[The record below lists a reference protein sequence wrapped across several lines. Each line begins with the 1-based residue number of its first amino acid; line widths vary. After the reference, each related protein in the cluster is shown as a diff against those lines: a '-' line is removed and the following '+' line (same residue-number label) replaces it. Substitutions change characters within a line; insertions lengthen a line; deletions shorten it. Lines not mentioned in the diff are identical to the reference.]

1 MTCTVSY
8 RREPRPVP
16 ALPGGRFHGDVA
28 RQPRTGAATAGP
40 AHAGPTVT
48 DPFGAPKAELRPE
61 RAVPPGP
68 GPDDDTGPL
77 ALAFRDG
84 DETALA
90 EAYRRWS
97 PLVHH
102 VALRSLGVAADAED
116 VTQQVFVAA
125 WRGRAGYDPTRA
137 SLPGWLIGITRHT
150 VADTHAR
157 RARERRA
164 AGAAEQLAAEP
175 RESAESI
182 GRVVDRVLLADEL
195 ERLGEPPRT
204 LLRLAFYEDLTH
216 QVIAERTG
224 LPLGTVKS
232 HIRRSLQRLRTRLEV
247 DGATR

>member
-1 MTCTVSY
+1 MRC
-8 RREPRPVP
+8 
-16 ALPGGRFHGDVA
+16 
-28 RQPRTGAATAGP
+28 GAEVG
-40 AHAGPTVT
+40 
-48 DPFGAPKAELRPE
+48 RPE
-61 RAVPPGP
+61 IVRGPRAAPVSGRDGVPDPEVE
-68 GPDDDTGPL
+68 
-77 ALAFRDG
+77 ALGWAFRDG
-84 DETALA
+84 DESALS

-102 VALRSLGVAADAED
+102 VALRSLGVAAEAED

-125 WRGRAGYDPTRA
+125 WRGRAGYDPSRA

-150 VADTHAR
+150 VADAHER
-157 RARERRA
+157 RSRERRIT
-164 AGAAEQLAAEP
+164 GAAEQVA
-175 RESAESI
+175 SADLRNARDGLDESI

-216 QVIAERTG
+216 DAIAERTG

-232 HIRRSLQRLRTRLEV
+232 HIRRSLLRLRTRLEV